1 MPTKH
6 FNGVRR
12 VKASRL
18 IPDSHS
24 PILKKTMIQQVRT
37 FYREHA
43 RDIIAQYWLPIV
55 AVIAAVLIGFR
66 WIDPAPPKQIEIGI
80 GFEDNAFAGY
90 AEQYK
95 AILARDKVTVNF
107 MRSSGSPQNLAQMM
121 DDNSTV
127 NVGFIQGGLPNLM
140 DATNLSS
147 LGSVYHE
154 PFWVFV
160 RAEAGAPKL
169 TRFSQLKGKR
179 IAIGRL
185 GGGARK
191 LATRVLSASG
201 VTLENSELLELSG
214 DEAADAVLKGTAD
227 AAVFVTTLEATHVRK
242 LFAAPNVAL
251 VSLEQAEAYVK
262 TFPFL
267 HHVVLPRGG
276 VDLEKNLPPDDVH
289 LVAPTV
295 MLAVRGDIHPA
306 MITLLLKAATEIHS
320 TTGLM
325 QKKGEFPSD
334 KDTELP
340 LNPDAQ
346 RFYKSGPPFLQKY
359 LPFWVATFVDR
370 MFFILL
376 PLLAVLIPIV
386 KLAPV
391 IYSWRIRSKVYH
403 WYGELKFLEGQI
415 RDQPGEDKLPGYL
428 ERLDWIEDQV
438 NRIRLPL
445 AFSNHVYFLREHIDL
460 VRNSIMRASRASRA
474 ENRTAIES
482 SGNDG

>member
-1 MPTKH
+1 
-6 FNGVRR
+6 
-12 VKASRL
+12 
-18 IPDSHS
+18 
-24 PILKKTMIQQVRT
+24 MIQQVRN
-37 FYREHA
+37 FYSEHA
-43 RDIIAQYWLPIV
+43 RDIIAQYWLPLAAI
-55 AVIAAVLIGFR
+55 VIAVLVGFR

-95 AILARDKVTVNF
+95 AILARDKVTVTF
-107 MRSSGSPQNLAQMM
+107 TPAPGSPQNLARMM
-121 DDNSTV
+121 DEKSPI
-127 NVGFIQGGLPNLM
+127 NVGFVQGGLPNLM
-140 DATNLSS
+140 DATDLSS

-160 RAEAGAPKL
+160 RHESGAAKL

-179 IAIGRL
+179 IAIGKI
-185 GGGARK
+185 GSGARK

-214 DEAADAVLKGTAD
+214 DEAADAVLKGAAD

-242 LFAAPNVAL
+242 LLAAPNLAL
-251 VSLEQAEAYVK
+251 VNLDQAEAYVK
-262 TFPFL
+262 NFPFL

-276 VDLEKNLPPDDVH
+276 FDLEKNIPADDVH

-306 MITLLLKAATEIHS
+306 MITLLLKAATEIHGG
-320 TTGLM
+320 TGLM
-325 QKKGEFPSD
+325 QKKGELPSD

-340 LNPDAQ
+340 MNPEAQ

-376 PLLAVLIPIV
+376 PLLAVLIPVV

-415 RDQPGEDKLPGYL
+415 RDEPGEDKLPGYL
-428 ERLDWIEDQV
+428 DRLDWIEDQV

-460 VRNSIMRASRASRA
+460 VRNSIMRAAQSRAA
-474 ENRTAIES
+474 LS
-482 SGNDG
+482 SSDNDG